1 MDVRK
6 LVTVVTGCPRDGRRR
21 PHRWTDVDARFI
33 IRIAFG
39 QNSKP
44 FAHEISLD
52 AIVQANA

>member
-21 PHRWTDVDARFI
+21 PHRWTDVDARLI

-52 AIVQANA
+52 CDRPG

>member
-21 PHRWTDVDARFI
+21 PHRWTDVDARLI

-44 FAHEISLD
+44 LPMKFLSI